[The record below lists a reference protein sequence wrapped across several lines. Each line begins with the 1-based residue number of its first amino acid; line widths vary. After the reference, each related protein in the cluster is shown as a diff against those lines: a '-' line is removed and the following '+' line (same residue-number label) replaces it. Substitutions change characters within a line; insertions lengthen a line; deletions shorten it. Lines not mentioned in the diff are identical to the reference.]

1 MVDLVE
7 ERYRP
12 CKTKLLYRNYSTL
25 LTNNSLSTCKTILMW
40 AYVVMDETNA

>member
-12 CKTKLLYRNYSTL
+12 CKTKLFYRTL